1 MNTDFPSCISLD
13 KATVII
19 PCYNVEAY
27 IHECL
32 DSVAL
37 QGDIVHHIYVV
48 DNNSTDETVDT
59 VRRWQ
64 NENPTSPLTL
74 LSQTKPG
81 APAARNLP
89 LSRIET
95 KWIQFLDA
103 DDLLMADKI
112 VHQTT
117 SFPEADVICAAS
129 EYLAIDGS
137 KHEKFPEAKIPLA
150 LMKGLAGNTCANL
163 FRTSAIKLV
172 DGWDESLKSSQEYDL
187 MFRVWQT
194 GAKFEVDLTP
204 RAIIRARDNGQIS
217 QSNPQKRWQTYLD
230 TRVQMLLS
238 VDLSSLSSDDKYEML
253 NGLFFGLRMLY
264 PFDAVTAL
272 KYHRQILVKNR
283 FRPRPS
289 EHTSGVYCALY
300 RIIGFVRVEALKRIW
315 SSINTI
321 RQ

>member
-1 MNTDFPSCISLD
+1 M
-13 KATVII
+13 KGEVTVII

-37 QGDIVHHIYVV
+37 QGDVVHHIYVV
-48 DNNSTDETVDT
+48 DNNSTDDTVDT

-89 LSRIET
+89 MSRVDT
-95 KWIQFLDA
+95 RWIQFLDA
-103 DDLLMADKI
+103 DDLRLPGKI
-112 VHQTT
+112 EDQIRQ
-117 SFPEADVICAAS
+117 FPKADVICAGFQRVS
-129 EYLAIDGS
+129 IRG
-137 KHEKFPEAKIPLA
+137 EKTKAHLTQNTLLA
-150 LMKGLAGNTCANL
+150 LMKGTAGITSSNL
-163 FRTSAIKLV
+163 FSTESVQSVK
-172 DGWDESLKSSQEYDL
+172 GWDESLKSSQEYDL

-204 RAIIRARDNGQIS
+204 RAIIRARDSGQIS
-217 QSNPQKRWQTYLD
+217 QSNPQKRWQTYLN
-230 TRVQMLLS
+230 TRVQMLLN
-238 VDLSSLSSDDKYEML
+238 VDLSSLSSDDKYEVL

-264 PFDAVTAL
+264 PFDADTAL
-272 KYHRQILVKNR
+272 KYHRQFLVNNR

-289 EHTSGVYCALY
+289 EHSSGVYCALY

-315 SSINTI
+315 SGKTTI